1 MLRCTGI
8 TKEFGGVHALENVDL
23 HVEPGEMLGLI
34 GPNGSG
40 KSTFVNVV
48 SGFLKPEHG
57 EVILDDEVLTGRG
70 AGYVRRAG
78 VARTFQNLRL
88 IDRLTVLENVLIGL
102 HLHYT
107 GNRGW
112 YWQWFPAMLG
122 MPGARRRD
130 REARSLA
137 AEALGHLG
145 LADKLSERAG
155 DLSYGDRKRVE
166 LARLIALKPK
176 VLLLDEPTAGL
187 EPSEADALMET
198 VVRLTAAS
206 PERHVLLIEHRL
218 DLVLDLCD
226 RVAVLDS
233 GRKVA
238 DAAPQQV
245 ADDPEVVRI
254 YIGEPETH

>member
-1 MLRCTGI
+1 MLTCTGI
-8 TKEFGGVHALENVDL
+8 TKEFGGVRALEDVDL
-23 HVEPGEMLGLI
+23 HVSPGEMLGLI

-57 EVILDDEVLTGRG
+57 EVVLDDEVLTGRG

-88 IDRLTVLENVLIGL
+88 IDKLTVLENVLIGL

-107 GNRGW
+107 GNRAA
-112 YWQWFPAMLG
+112 YWQWVPAVLG
-122 MPGARRRD
+122 MPGSRRRD
-130 REARSLA
+130 REARA
-137 AEALGHLG
+137 MAEEALGHLG
-145 LADKLSERAG
+145 LTDKMHASVG

-187 EPSEADALMET
+187 EPSEADDLMAT
-198 VVRLTAAS
+198 VVQLASSS

-226 RVAVLDS
+226 RVAVFDS

-238 DAAPQQV
+238 DAEPQEV
-245 ADDPEVVRI
+245 ANDPEVQRI
-254 YIGEPETH
+254 YIGEPEAH

>member
-1 MLRCTGI
+1 MLRCTQI

-23 HVEPGEMLGLI
+23 HVSPGEMLGLI

-57 EVILDDEVLTGRG
+57 EVVLDDQVLTGKG

-78 VARTFQNLRL
+78 IARTFQNLRL
-88 IDRLTVLENVLIGL
+88 IDKLTVLENVLIGL

-107 GNRGW
+107 NNHAA
-112 YWQWFPAMLG
+112 YWQWVPALLG

-130 REARSLA
+130 REARA
-137 AEALGHLG
+137 MAEEALGNLG
-145 LADKLSERAG
+145 LADKMHQSAG

-187 EPSEADALMET
+187 EPSEADSLMAT
-198 VVRLTAAS
+198 VVNLAAAS

-226 RVAVLDS
+226 RVVVFDS

-238 DAAPQQV
+238 DAEPQEV
-245 ADDPEVVRI
+245 ANDPEVQRI
-254 YIGEPETH
+254 YIGEPEVK